1 MLYLYSAYEK
11 TLDCTCFR
19 MRAAKEVES
28 SILGGTDNRYRYI
41 DWGKMKK
48 YGFDN

>member
-11 TLDCTCFR
+11 TLDYTFFR

-28 SILGGTDNRYRYI
+28 SILGGTDNKSI
-41 DWGKMKK
+41 ELK
-48 YGFDN
+48 